1 MPASE
6 FSYDGSVNIEID
18 GGSGNFDIL
27 WLNGETD
34 NYIDGLSVGTYSVEV
49 FDLVTN
55 CFINFNYYLDNELNC
70 QEVPSA
76 FSPNGDGINDTWVIG
91 AIDEYVDAEVIIYNR
106 WGQRVFYSP
115 ENKEYWDGK
124 YKGLDMPIADYFYI
138 INNKEGDQLSH
149 GRLTLKR

>member
-1 MPASE
+1 M
-6 FSYDGSVNIEID
+6 
-18 GGSGNFDIL
+18 
-27 WLNGETD
+27 
-34 NYIDGLSVGTYSVEV
+34 
-49 FDLVTN
+49 
-55 CFINFNYYLDNELNC
+55 INFNYYLVNELNC

-76 FSPNGDGINDTWVIG
+76 ISPNGDGINDTWVIG

-124 YKGLDMPIADYFYI
+124 HKGADMPIADYFYI
-138 INNKEGDQLSH
+138 INNKEGEQLSH